1 MGRSK
6 TTSIYER
13 KTNGEACMGAYR
25 MQIWYTPA
33 FTSVYHPQANGQ
45 VKVTNSDIV
54 KGMERRLSRT
64 HQGWVD
70 ELLQVLWA
78 HWTTPKSSNGETPF
92 TIVYGSKAVV
102 PIEISVETKR
112 IKEFE
117 ARQNEKKR
125 REDLDILEER
135 REMASIR
142 EAYYKQN
149 LERYYNKRVR
159 PSTFEQGTYVLRLKS
174 ASKAEFQGKM
184 GPTWEGSYIV
194 KKAYG
199 DGAYKLETLSGS
211 PVDRTWN
218 GSNLRK
224 FYM

>member
-1 MGRSK
+1 
-6 TTSIYER
+6 
-13 KTNGEACMGAYR
+13 
-25 MQIWYTPA
+25 
-33 FTSVYHPQANGQ
+33 
-45 VKVTNSDIV
+45 
-54 KGMERRLSRT
+54 MERRLGRT

-70 ELLQVLWA
+70 ELPQVLWA
-78 HWTTPKSSNGETPF
+78 HRTTLKSSNGKTPF
-92 TIVYGSKAVV
+92 SLVYGSEVVV
-102 PIEISVETKR
+102 PIKISVETKR

-135 REMASIR
+135 REIASIR
-142 EAYYKQN
+142 EAYYKQK
-149 LERYYNKRVR
+149 LEGYYNKCVW
-159 PSTFEQGTYVLRLKS
+159 PSTFKQVN
-174 ASKAEFQGKM
+174 
-184 GPTWEGSYIV
+184 
-194 KKAYG
+194 KAYG